1 MADRLNADRAL
12 TSRDVMS
19 SQRATP
25 SSFLMSDKNE
35 EYLEVLRRLI
45 HMAQNAERA
54 ANDAMSRGENGPACL
69 LDYMT
74 RIEMLREYGVD
85 NVPNRWRIN

>member
-1 MADRLNADRAL
+1 MADRLNATRAL
-12 TSRDVMS
+12 PSRNVMP

-25 SSFLMSDKNE
+25 TFSMSDKNA
-35 EYLEVLRRLI
+35 EYIEVLERLI
-45 HMAQNAERA
+45 RMAQNAEKA
-54 ANDAMSRGENGPACL
+54 AHEAMDRGENGPACL

-74 RIEMLREYGVD
+74 RIEMLREYGID

>member
-1 MADRLNADRAL
+1 
-12 TSRDVMS
+12 
-19 SQRATP
+19 
-25 SSFLMSDKNE
+25 MSDKNA
-35 EYLEVLRRLI
+35 EYMEVLERLI
-45 HMAQNAERA
+45 HMARNAEKA
-54 ANDAMSRGENGPACL
+54 ATEAIARGENGPACL